1 MFAQGKEVDAG
12 GKKTAGN
19 VQSICCWQEGLAEV
33 GNNLNGRW
41 QFLPGKKSVK
51 KKSVCVPQISS
62 HFSLRRVRRHFPE
75 EEKSAAISLIPPRGP
90 APQTAAMGIADQSN
104 RRGRRW
110 GRGQFFWT
118 MP

>member
-1 MFAQGKEVDAG
+1 MFAQGKEVDAS

-19 VQSICCWQEGLAEV
+19 AQSICCWEVGLAEV
-33 GNNLNGRW
+33 GDNLNGRW
-41 QFLPGKKSVK
+41 QSLPGKKSVQ
-51 KKSVCVPQISS
+51 KSVCVPQISS

-104 RRGRRW
+104 RRRRGR
-110 GRGQFFWT
+110 RGQFFWT

>member
-1 MFAQGKEVDAG
+1 MFAQGKEVDAS

-19 VQSICCWQEGLAEV
+19 VQSICCWEVGLAEV
-33 GNNLNGRW
+33 GNNLNRRW
-41 QFLPGKKSVK
+41 QSLPGKKSVQ
-51 KKSVCVPQISS
+51 KSVCVPQISS

-104 RRGRRW
+104 RRRRRR
-110 GRGQFFWT
+110 RGQFFWT

>member
-1 MFAQGKEVDAG
+1 MAG
-12 GKKTAGN
+12 GNPCPAR
-19 VQSICCWQEGLAEV
+19 
-33 GNNLNGRW
+33 NLF
-41 QFLPGKKSVK
+41 Q
-51 KKSVCVPQISS
+51 KSVCVPQISS

-110 GRGQFFWT
+110 GEEAIFLDHALILPPALWPLAGRL
-118 MP
+118 